1 MSNSWL
7 RVFRSY
13 ARRYVRKHVHAV
25 RLAHDGSHGQI
36 AEITG
41 PVVVVMNHPS
51 WWDPMIGLVLL
62 DLWPSR
68 FAHFAPIEAAGLEK
82 YRFLE
87 RLGFF
92 PIESSTTRGGLQFLR
107 TSLDR
112 LQNPDTVLWV
122 TAQGRFADPR
132 ERPTRLKDGVGHLAF
147 RLKAGWVLPL
157 ALEYPFWDE
166 RTPEALVRFGE
177 PLSLESEAT
186 PEEWTQRIANALE
199 ASQNALAAAAITRD
213 PNRFEAVLM
222 GAAGVGGVY
231 DLWRRG
237 KAFLRGEPFVPE
249 HGAVK
254 PS

>member
-1 MSNSWL
+1 MSNVWL
-7 RVFRSY
+7 NLFRTY

-25 RLAHDGSHGQI
+25 RLARDGFHGQLM
-36 AEITG
+36 EITG

-62 DLWPSR
+62 DLWPTR

-92 PIESSTTRGGLQFLR
+92 PIESNTPRGGLLFLR
-107 TSLDR
+107 TSLNR
-112 LQNPDTVLWV
+112 LRNPDTALWV

-132 ERPTRLKDGVGHLAF
+132 ERPTRLKEGVGHLAF

-157 ALEYPFWDE
+157 ALEYPYWDE
-166 RTPEALVRFGE
+166 RTPEALARFGE
-177 PLSLESEAT
+177 PLPLVSEAT
-186 PEEWTQRIANALE
+186 PEQWTERIAAALE

-213 PNRFEAVLM
+213 PNRFEVVLS

-231 DLWRRG
+231 DLWRWG
-237 KAFLRGEPFVPE
+237 KAAFRGERFVPD

-254 PS
+254 TS